1 MSGHDG
7 PEHRKRGSKQA
18 RHRFGVIVWVQL
30 FTLPIPEYP
39 MQDKASRVSVSS
51 LQNETNNSLWG
62 IELLRAGPCNHWCR
76 CVEHRAWFRCKVH
89 YVLTTVVSRAT
100 TLFTQRVLAEVSVAR
115 ALTGL
120 NWTMITKKLWHF
132 VLTPLLL
139 KNRETEVKNKEKHT
153 QTHRF

>member
-1 MSGHDG
+1 MRWPKYWSFSFSIIPSKEIPGLIFRMDWLDLLAVQGMSGHDG

-62 IELLRAGPCNHWCR
+62 IELLRAGLCNH
-76 CVEHRAWFRCKVH
+76 
-89 YVLTTVVSRAT
+89 
-100 TLFTQRVLAEVSVAR
+100 
-115 ALTGL
+115 
-120 NWTMITKKLWHF
+120 
-132 VLTPLLL
+132 
-139 KNRETEVKNKEKHT
+139 
-153 QTHRF
+153 